1 MPTNAP
7 PKAQQLQQSRGTFPW
22 FKLSLGLV
30 VAIAFWQSW
39 AWWRWAISPG
49 ENATQTVQLVIPEGT
64 GTAQIGADLA
74 ALGLIRSP
82 KAWRIWVKWLRLTE
96 RDGSLKAGTYQ
107 FSPNQDLPAIAQ
119 QIWSGETVKTSI
131 TIPEGWSIRQMAER
145 FEALGFFPAADFIK
159 ATQTIPRE
167 QFPWLPEGLT
177 SLEGFLFPDTYFL
190 DTAQPTPAAI
200 IEQMLRQF
208 ETVALP
214 LYDAE
219 TVPLELSLAEWVTLA
234 SIVEKEAVIP
244 EERPLIA
251 GVFINRLGEGMRL
264 ETDPTVEYGLG
275 IRQTKEQPLTLEQVR
290 TPNPYNTY
298 LNEGLPP
305 GAIASPGLASFRA
318 TSNPEATDFLFFVA
332 NYDGTHV
339 FSKTL
344 AEHEAATQR
353 IRATVESETE

>member
-7 PKAQQLQQSRGTFPW
+7 PKTQPLARRKRGFPW
-22 FKLSLGLV
+22 FSGILALT

-39 AWWRWAISPG
+39 AWWRWAIAPG
-49 ENATQTVQLVIPEGT
+49 ENADQTVQLDIPVGT
-64 GTAQIGADLA
+64 GAAQIGEDLT
-74 ALGLIRSP
+74 ALGLIQSP
-82 KAWRIWVKWLRLTE
+82 KAWQIWVKWLRLTD
-96 RDGSLKAGTYQ
+96 RGGSLKAGTYQ
-107 FSPNQDLPAIAQ
+107 FPPNQDLPAIAQ
-119 QIWSGETVKTSI
+119 QIWSGDVVQTSV
-131 TIPEGWSIRQMAER
+131 TIPEGWTIQQMANR
-145 FEALGFFPAADFIK
+145 FEALGFFPATEFIA

-167 QFPWLPEGLT
+167 QFPWLPADLT

-190 DTAQPTPAAI
+190 DTAQPSPPAI
-200 IEQMLRQF
+200 IEQMLGQF
-208 ETVALP
+208 EAVVLP
-214 LYDAE
+214 LYEAE
-219 TVPLELSLAEWVTLA
+219 TVPLDLSLTEWVTLA

-251 GVFINRLGEGMRL
+251 GVFVNRLEQGMRL

-339 FSKTL
+339 FSETL

-353 IRATVESETE
+353 IRATIDGETE